1 MGSTPS
7 IKKNF
12 VLNMIYTVSGILFPL
27 VTFPYASRILLAD
40 GIGQVHFFTSLIEYI
55 MLLTSIG
62 IPLYAIREIARV
74 RDNHALMSKTAT
86 EILILHTVLSAA
98 GYLIVFLLICTVTQ
112 IQADVPLF
120 LLLSVSI
127 LFKSIGVEWFYNG
140 IEDFKYITV
149 RSIIVRILSLI
160 ALFVFVRDKDDLFY
174 YAAISVAG
182 TVGSNVFNFFRLP
195 KYVNIHSFGWK
206 DLQIWKHLK
215 PAMKIFALNLIISLY
230 VSLDSIMLGFLK
242 NETTAV
248 GYYTASTR
256 ISQTLVSL
264 VGTLGP
270 VLLPRLSN
278 LAGRNSSEEFRSL
291 ADKSLRFIIA
301 LSLPITAGVF
311 FMASP
316 IIHLFCGNHFEPSVL
331 TLQIMSPV
339 ILFIS
344 VSGFYNMQILY
355 SLGKE
360 KLAILSVSLGAL
372 INLILNFCLI
382 PAYSQYGA
390 GIATVIAELIVV
402 ISTLIIGRKYIPV
415 HIFSKK
421 KIHYYTATVL
431 LIVFLSSLK
440 LVGMNEVYYL
450 IIGTVVSVIVYYT
463 YLMLVKDEI
472 IIQITKSCIKIVS
485 RS

>member
-1 MGSTPS
+1 
-7 IKKNF
+7 
-12 VLNMIYTVSGILFPL
+12 MIYTVSGILFPL
-27 VTFPYASRILLAD
+27 ITFPYASRIILAD
-40 GIGQVHFFTSLIEYI
+40 GIGQVHFFISLIEYI
-55 MLLTSIG
+55 ILLTSLG
-62 IPLYAIREIARV
+62 IPLYAVREIARV
-74 RDNHALMSKTAT
+74 RDDQALMSKTAT
-86 EILILHTVLSAA
+86 EILILHTILSAA
-98 GYLIVFLLICTVTQ
+98 GYLIVFLLMCTVAKVQ
-112 IQADVPLF
+112 EDIPLF
-120 LLLSVSI
+120 LLISATI
-127 LFKSIGVEWFYNG
+127 LFKAIGVEWFYNG
-140 IEDFKYITV
+140 VEDFKYITI

-160 ALFVFVRDKDDLFY
+160 VLFMFVKEKDDLFL
-174 YAAISVAG
+174 YAAIGIAG

-206 DLQIWKHLK
+206 DLHVWKHLK

-242 NETTAV
+242 NETAVV

-256 ISQTLVSL
+256 ISKIL
-264 VGTLGP
+264 VGLVGALGP

-301 LSLPITAGVF
+301 LSLPLTVGVF

-316 IIHLFCGNHFEPSVL
+316 VIHLFCGNNFEPSVL
-331 TLQIMSPV
+331 TLQIMSPI

-360 KLAILSVSLGAL
+360 KLAIFSVSLGAV

-382 PAYSQYGA
+382 PAYAQYGA

-402 ISTLIIGRKYIPV
+402 ISTLITGRKYIPV
-415 HIFSKK
+415 HIFSGT
-421 KIHYYTATVL
+421 KIHYYVATMLISVFLVL
-431 LIVFLSSLK
+431 LK
-440 LVGMNEVYYL
+440 LFDMNETYYL
-450 IIGTVVSVIVYYT
+450 ITGTVVSIIIYYT

-472 IIQITKSCIKIVS
+472 SMQITQLCMKMIKKIS
-485 RS
+485 